1 MRKVVIRAPR
11 RVATLLEEKLRN
23 AYEVRLEEIP
33 DNPKSVCQIKAKISR
48 KWITICSFAS
58 DENLMDIVT
67 MFEVNYNLKRKT

>member
-11 RVATLLEEKLRN
+11 RVSNLLEEKLRN
-23 AYEVRLEEIP
+23 TYEVRLEEIP
-33 DNPKSVCQIKAKISR
+33 DSPKSICQIMAKIRR

-67 MFEVNYNLKRKT
+67 MFEVNYQLKKKT